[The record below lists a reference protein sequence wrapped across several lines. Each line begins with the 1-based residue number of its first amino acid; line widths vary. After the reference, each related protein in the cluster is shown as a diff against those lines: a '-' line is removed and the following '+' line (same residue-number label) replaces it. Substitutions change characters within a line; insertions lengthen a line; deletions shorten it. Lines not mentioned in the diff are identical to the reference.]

1 MTDRWL
7 VALDIDG
14 TTVREDDSLSARVA
28 EAVRAVVDAGHLV
41 VLATGR
47 SQSTTESL
55 AERVGIRPE
64 WMVVANGA
72 LVLQREG
79 DAYVREHVETFDA
92 GPALRRIVQGLPE
105 ARFLVEDAT
114 GFRRYTRGMDDWNL
128 DHAEEVE
135 FDGLTVEPAM
145 RVVVMSPDHAVED
158 FLEIVEGMGLHKVSY
173 AIGFSSWLD
182 IAPDGVNK
190 ATGLQRVLDAT
201 GIPRERVLA
210 VGDGRNDID
219 MLAWTAA
226 GGGRAIA
233 MGQAPDEVAAAA
245 NERTGTVD
253 EDGLADVLEPLAA
266 VGSVTR

>member
-1 MTDRWL
+1 M
-7 VALDIDG
+7 
-14 TTVREDDSLSARVA
+14 REDDSLSERVA

-55 AERVGIRPE
+55 AVRVGIEPE
-64 WMVVANGA
+64 WLVVANGA
-72 LVLQREG
+72 LILRREG
-79 DAYVREHVETFDA
+79 GEYVREHVEVFDA
-92 GPALRRIVQGLPE
+92 APALERIVQGLPD
-105 ARFLVEDAT
+105 ARFLVEDAS

-128 DHAEEVE
+128 DRAEEVA
-135 FDGLTVEPAM
+135 FTGLAVEPAM
-145 RVVVMSPDHAVED
+145 RVVVMSPDHGVEE

-190 ATGLQRVLDAT
+190 ATGLQRVVDAS
-201 GIPRERVLA
+201 GIPRERVLV

-219 MLAWTAA
+219 MLEWAAA
-226 GGGRAIA
+226 GGGRAVA
-233 MGQAPDEVAAAA
+233 MGQAPDEVVAAS
-245 NERTGTVD
+245 NEQTATVD

-266 VGSVTR
+266 IDSARS

>member
-1 MTDRWL
+1 MSDRWL
-7 VALDIDG
+7 IALDIDG

-28 EAVRAVVDAGHLV
+28 DAVRAVVDAGHLV

-47 SQSTTESL
+47 SQSTTVGL
-55 AERVGIRPE
+55 AERVGIAPE

-72 LVLQREG
+72 LVLRREG
-79 DAYVREHVETFDA
+79 EGYMQEHVEVFDA
-92 GPALRRIVQGLPE
+92 APALQRIVQGLPE

-114 GFRRYTRGMDDWNL
+114 GYRRYTHGMDDWNL
-128 DHAEEVE
+128 DDAEEVA

-145 RVVVMSPDHAVED
+145 RVVVMSPDHDVEE

-219 MLAWTAA
+219 MLEWAAA
-226 GGGRAIA
+226 GGGRAVA
-233 MGQAPDEVAAAA
+233 MGQAPDEVVAAA
-245 NERTGTVD
+245 NEQTGHVD
-253 EDGLADVLEPLAA
+253 DDGLADVLEPLAA
-266 VGSVTR
+266 KGAVHA

>member
-1 MTDRWL
+1 MSERWL
-7 VALDIDG
+7 IALDIDG

-28 EAVRAVVDAGHLV
+28 DAVRAVVDAGHLV

-47 SQSTTESL
+47 SQSTTVGL
-55 AERVGIRPE
+55 AERVGIAPE

-72 LVLQREG
+72 LVLRREG
-79 DAYVREHVETFDA
+79 EGYVQEHVEVFDA
-92 GPALRRIVQGLPE
+92 APALQRIVQGLPE

-114 GFRRYTRGMDDWNL
+114 GYRRYTHGMDDWNL
-128 DHAEEVE
+128 DDAEEVA

-145 RVVVMSPDHAVED
+145 RVVVMSPDHDVEE

-219 MLAWTAA
+219 MLEWAAA
-226 GGGRAIA
+226 GGGRAVA
-233 MGQAPDEVAAAA
+233 MGQAPDEVVAAA
-245 NERTGTVD
+245 NEQTGHVD
-253 EDGLADVLEPLAA
+253 DDGLADVLEPLAA
-266 VGSVTR
+266 KGAVHA

>member
-28 EAVRAVVDAGHLV
+28 DAVRAVVDAGHLV

-47 SQSTTESL
+47 SQSTTVGL
-55 AERVGIRPE
+55 AERIGIRPE

-72 LVLQREG
+72 LVLRRDG
-79 DAYVREHVETFDA
+79 DDYAREHVETFDA
-92 GPALRRIVQGLPE
+92 APALQRIVQGLPE

-114 GFRRYTRGMDDWNL
+114 GFRRYTHGMDDWNL
-128 DHAEEVE
+128 DDAEEVA

-190 ATGLQRVLDAT
+190 ATGLQRVVDAT
-201 GIPRERVLA
+201 GIPRDRVLV

-219 MLAWTAA
+219 MLEWAAA
-226 GGGRAIA
+226 GGGRAVA
-233 MGQAPDEVAAAA
+233 MGQAPAEVRAAAA
-245 NERTGTVD
+245 ERTASVD
-253 EDGLADVLEPLAA
+253 DDGLAEVLEPLAA
-266 VGSVTR
+266 VGSVTA

>member
-28 EAVRAVVDAGHLV
+28 DAVRAVVDAGHLV

-47 SQSTTESL
+47 SQSTTVGL
-55 AERVGIRPE
+55 AERVGIQPE

-72 LVLQREG
+72 LVLQRDG
-79 DAYVREHVETFDA
+79 DRYVQEHVEVFDA
-92 GPALRRIVQGLPE
+92 APALQRIVQGLPD

-128 DHAEEVE
+128 EHAEEVE

-190 ATGLQRVLDAT
+190 ATGLQRVVDAA
-201 GIPRERVLA
+201 GIPRERVLV

-219 MLAWTAA
+219 MLEWAAA
-226 GGGRAIA
+226 GGGRAVA
-233 MGQAPDEVAAAA
+233 MGQAPAEVAAAA
-245 NERTGTVD
+245 NERTASVD
-253 EDGLADVLEPLAA
+253 DDGLADVLEPLAA
-266 VGSVTR
+266 AGSVTA